1 MNISEIEKIQFN
13 QCPAF
18 SDFARDK
25 LPMPGDKKRLGEVLN
40 KEILVT
46 DFRVTNSKQK
56 QGEKCLQ
63 MQFVM
68 NSNVYVFL
76 RSVRSARRLQRLR
89 LQPL

>member
-46 DFRVTNSKQK
+46 DFRVTILSKSRVK
-56 QGEKCLQ
+56 NVCKCNL
-63 MQFVM
+63 
-68 NSNVYVFL
+68 L
-76 RSVRSARRLQRLR
+76 
-89 LQPL
+89 